1 MFCRV
6 LPCLIDRIENSLAIW
21 KELHSLNWIE
31 ISMVLI
37 SKQNNILGYAVF
49 YWTFCWARNTWY
61 HVLTILNRSL
71 HINLFFDW
79 LLRVKVVSLSH
90 SYNKGI
96 QLVFEPITTFI
107 SLKFLYVWIESERTY
122 APIPMSLGE
131 GHDKV
136 FFGGFQLMKLKEI
149 WIFFKTSTGVVQI
162 GF

>member
-1 MFCRV
+1 M
-6 LPCLIDRIENSLAIW
+6 AIW

-31 ISMVLI
+31 ISMVLISMVLI

-122 APIPMSLGE
+122 APIPNTNEFRWGSWQS
-131 GHDKV
+131 